1 MTVESRLEVGVD
13 GWLDTAILANGD
25 SQRVDRLNN
34 PEVGIPADS
43 PRRETWVLDL

>member
-13 GWLDTAILANGD
+13 GWLDAAILANGD

-34 PEVGIPADS
+34 RDFRCPADS
-43 PRRETWVLDL
+43 PSRVTWVLDL